1 MSEVMGDGQEEL
13 PRVQGQGQPRGD
25 TPHPRSWATAGRSY
39 PASKVGA
46 AKRRHPAS
54 KVRGCREELPCIRGQ
69 WRLGGDTPRRRSG
82 VAGRS
87 HLAPEARGSDPE
99 EPPRAQGQGPRPGG
113 ATQVVVAVQAQ
124 EGLEEVS
131 HVEGQEPWR

>member
-1 MSEVMGDGQEEL
+1 MGSGRECQAAMAQERL
-13 PRVQGQGQPRGD
+13 RGA
-25 TPHPRSWATAGRSY
+25 TLHPRSVVAAERSY
-39 PASKVGA
+39 PVSKVSG
-46 AKRRHPAS
+46 S
-54 KVRGCREELPCIRGQ
+54 GREETPCIRGQ
-69 WRLGGDTPRRRSG
+69 GWPGGDTPCPRSG
-82 VAGRS
+82 AARRS

-131 HVEGQEPWR
+131 HVEGQEQRR